1 MSRGRRLCGLDSETR
16 RITTRNERNPCQWT
30 SFAFP
35 IFIVPALNS
44 RRASCFPS
52 VARERQGR
60 DCSIYLELRNSSY
73 HLVVF
78 FPLFL
83 LLFYPGVSHGFAL
96 FNRVSLGYLP
106 FPPPL
111 LLLLLFKEKKE
122 DQESQGKT
130 SQERILISLI
140 NLHTREFPLSFV
152 SNHGMEWQRGIYFF
166 ISFCKTV
173 FFSFPFFPHVDP
185 VPRVSQSASFV
196 LFSRNFYSS
205 ITIERFFPPFSS
217 SSFFFFRPKIHE
229 FPTNQRIVKRW
240 GAVCC
245 LKDSAEFV
253 RKRVRVSNSAWSE
266 HGGRSICAHIIIQIP
281 V

>member
-1 MSRGRRLCGLDSETR
+1 MCRGEEDCGLDSGTR

-106 FPPPL
+106 FPPLLLL
-111 LLLLLFKEKKE
+111 LLLLLFKEEKE

-173 FFSFPFFPHVDP
+173 FFSFPFSPTPTPCLAFHKAQV
-185 VPRVSQSASFV
+185 
-196 LFSRNFYSS
+196 
-205 ITIERFFPPFSS
+205 
-217 SSFFFFRPKIHE
+217 SSFFPEIFIRRSRSNVFSLPFPLLPSFFSARKFMN
-229 FPTNQRIVKRW
+229 FPRINV
-240 GAVCC
+240 
-245 LKDSAEFV
+245 L
-253 RKRVRVSNSAWSE
+253 SNG
-266 HGGRSICAHIIIQIP
+266 GGRFVVLRTRRSSLGNGYALAIQLGVNTEDAVFAHI
-281 V
+281 